1 MDFVRFCKLYQTKNI
16 PNIQYWSIFVA
27 TFFKVY
33 SKTDILHPSQTES
46 LAVFSPLGRVCW
58 ATRVFRLLLACQMG
72 TWASPDHGRFVSL
85 SWQQQRRRH
94 AWSYRWNPKG
104 CHVCQSAEVLPS
116 LKLTAK
122 APENGWLEY
131 EFVSFWGKL
140 GLFSGAFA
148 VSFRYSFF
156 HPENVLYISSYI
168 LLCICQMYTRKDRI
182 YIYIYHY
189 ISLLLWYSVSLMCP
203 THLVIKSN
211 QL

>member
-72 TWASPDHGRFVSL
+72 TWASPDHGRFASL

-116 LKLTAK
+116 LKLTVRTWKWMVGIRLFPFGAR
-122 APENGWLEY
+122 PIFRGELL
-131 EFVSFWGKL
+131 VSGIV
-140 GLFSGAFA
+140 FSIQKTCYTYSIFLHFIMIFSLID
-148 VSFRYSFF
+148 VSHSFG
-156 HPENVLYISSYI
+156 HQS
-168 LLCICQMYTRKDRI
+168 
-182 YIYIYHY
+182 
-189 ISLLLWYSVSLMCP
+189 
-203 THLVIKSN
+203 
-211 QL
+211 